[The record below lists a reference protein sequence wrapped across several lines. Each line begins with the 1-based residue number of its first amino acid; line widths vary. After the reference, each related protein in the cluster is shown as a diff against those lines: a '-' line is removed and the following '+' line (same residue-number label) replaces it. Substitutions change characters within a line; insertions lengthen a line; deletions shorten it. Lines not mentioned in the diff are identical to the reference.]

1 MATLL
6 FNHNLKVFGSVTYRT
21 YKLCYFYLYSRGTV
35 SKHMKKFLP
44 IIMLLMGGVAVGEAR
59 ADITSRFASSVQLS
73 VGGAHTTAE
82 RIGSSFAISGSGVD
96 TTDGTTVNTVSTG
109 TIASGVYSP
118 GTIAA
123 TQDSPGSSFSF
134 AQSYTQADAIPGSAV
149 TVGASQNFGDIS
161 STAGGTVGDL
171 AGSVTSSHGFS
182 GVAAGGANTSATSQF
197 VTELTIK

>member
-1 MATLL
+1 MSS
-6 FNHNLKVFGSVTYRT
+6 G
-21 YKLCYFYLYSRGTV
+21 
-35 SKHMKKFLP
+35 MKKFIP
-44 IIMLLMGGVAVGEAR
+44 FIMLATFGALVNPVR

-73 VGGAHTTAE
+73 VGGAHTTAA